1 MAFSLNRNRRD
12 NAIADGIRG
21 ENDTIYTWRKLYG
34 PGKVSFTSNASGQSI
49 HRVYDAPVFGPMLN
63 PVAVLEEAI
72 DQQTLDSLLIYV
84 NQQRVIDEIRIGPSS
99 TA

>member
-1 MAFSLNRNRRD
+1 M
-12 NAIADGIRG
+12 ADGIRG

-49 HRVYDAPVFGPMLN
+49 HRVYDAPVFGPMLLEN
-63 PVAVLEEAI
+63 PVTVMEEAI
-72 DQQTLDSLLIYV
+72 DQQMLDSLLIYV
-84 NQQRVIDEIRIGPSS
+84 DQQRVIDEIRIGPRS